1 MIGGQNNMSKIAFL
15 FSGQGSQ
22 YVGMG
27 KSFYESSETAR
38 QLMDEANRILPFNLK
53 EICFEDSN
61 QLINQTTY
69 TQPAIFVVS
78 QMALALLQEAGIKA
92 DVVAGFSL
100 GEYSALCAADTFDFT
115 EGVSLV
121 AKRGELMGASSH
133 NGKMAALLGLDIEK
147 AQAVCEE
154 ASSKGIVELANLNCP
169 GQIVIGGEAGAVDY
183 ACEIAKNYGAKR
195 ALVLP
200 VSGPFHTS
208 LLKETAQ
215 VFGQLLESK
224 ALNAPQT
231 PIVLNVLGDYYQS
244 DLDLKDLMVAQMA
257 TSVKWESSI
266 RQMLE
271 NGVDTFIE
279 IGPGKTLSG
288 FVKKINRQVKILN
301 VEDMESLQKTLDEL
315 CA

>member
-1 MIGGQNNMSKIAFL
+1 MSKIAFL
-15 FSGQGSQ
+15 FSGQGAQ

-27 KSFYESSETAR
+27 QSFYESSETAR
-38 QLMDEANRILPFNLK
+38 QLMDEANNILPFDLK
-53 EICFEDSN
+53 EICFEDSG

-78 QMALALLQEAGIKA
+78 QMALAVLQEAGIKA

-100 GEYSALCAADTFDFT
+100 GEYSALCAADTFNFT

-121 AKRGELMGASSH
+121 AKRGELMGVSSH
-133 NGKMAALLGLDIEK
+133 NGKMAALLGVDSEK
-147 AQAVCEE
+147 AQAICDE

-169 GQIVIGGEAGAVDY
+169 GQIVIGGESEAVDY
-183 ACEIAKNYGAKR
+183 ACNIAKDYGAKR
-195 ALVLP
+195 AVVLP

-208 LLKETAQ
+208 LLEETAQ
-215 VFGQLLESK
+215 VFAQVLEDK
-224 ALNAPQT
+224 VLNIPQT

-244 DLDLKDLMVAQMA
+244 ELNLKDLMVAQMA

-266 RQMLE
+266 RQMID
-271 NGVDTFIE
+271 NGINTFIE

-288 FVKKINRQVKILN
+288 FVKKIDRSVKVLN
-301 VEDMESLQKTLDEL
+301 VEDMDSLQKTLTAL
-315 CA
+315 TA